1 MPKMIDFDSSDANEP
16 NLNGAAQPAIA
27 VRQSAASALLSAVQ
41 IWSMP
46 ASNAQAAPVETPA
59 STETSD
65 AQAASAQADLPDGA
79 QAKRARPSQLLAEA
93 RFFSSSARRVQDLTP
108 APEQTDSTMDLSA
121 EFRRRLAEASHA

>member
-1 MPKMIDFDSSDANEP
+1 
-16 NLNGAAQPAIA
+16 
-27 VRQSAASALLSAVQ
+27 
-41 IWSMP
+41 MP
-46 ASNAQAAPVETPA
+46 ASNAQAAPVEAPA
-59 STETSD
+59 STETPD
-65 AQAASAQADLPDGA
+65 AQAASAQGDLPDGA